1 MYDHYTTDQLIAWRS
16 ELRLMVS
23 RLENRGALRTVEQD
37 QEYYN
42 ARALKRSLDKEI
54 KQRIQQLPLF

>member
-23 RLENRGALRTVEQD
+23 RLENRGALRTFEQE